1 MNHSA
6 CPLGSREKEVDR
18 RGSWCYDQRPRDCR
32 PKMFVQNNHGVG
44 DMTDKRNS
52 KLHFLPR
59 GKYKRQKSA
68 EYQVRS
74 PSLESSGSAKTVK
87 RKWRKQAQAAYDRTR
102 LSSVTEVQLP
112 FEDMMRPN
120 ILGSLCF
127 LLSINFLPNS
137 LDFVFLTN

>member
-1 MNHSA
+1 
-6 CPLGSREKEVDR
+6 
-18 RGSWCYDQRPRDCR
+18 
-32 PKMFVQNNHGVG
+32 MFVQNNHGVG

-87 RKWRKQAQAAYDRTR
+87 RKWRKQAQAAYDRTSDR
-102 LSSVTEVQLP
+102 SPTTLRGHDAAKHFRKLVLLAKHQLP
-112 FEDMMRPN
+112 TK
-120 ILGSLCF
+120 
-127 LLSINFLPNS
+127 
-137 LDFVFLTN
+137 LT